1 MMYDNAPGPVFR
13 PPSEAYSF
21 ILRITLGCSHNQ
33 CSFCSM
39 YKGTVFTKR
48 DLSEIFALI
57 DNAAKYDPTIRRVF
71 LADGNAL
78 CLPTDEL
85 LQILKKLHE
94 AFPKLQR
101 VTSYSA
107 PQDLLEKSVE
117 ELKLLKENGLQMVY
131 LGLETGSDLLL
142 KEVRKGATAE
152 EILEGARR
160 IKEAGLKISVMV
172 ILGLGGIKQTHE
184 HAIETAK
191 VVSAMAPTYLS
202 ALSLMLHPGT
212 ELRKKAEQGTFTPL
226 SPYQMMSELVEILEN
241 IQTSSPI
248 IFRASH
254 PSNFATFAGTIPK
267 DQKRLIQEAK
277 EAMTALENY
286 QTPEFNDHGRF

>member
-48 DLSEIFALI
+48 DLSEILALI

-85 LQILKKLHE
+85 LQILQKLHE

-107 PQDLLEKSVE
+107 PQDLLEKSME

-191 VVSAMAPTYLS
+191 IVSEMAPTYLS